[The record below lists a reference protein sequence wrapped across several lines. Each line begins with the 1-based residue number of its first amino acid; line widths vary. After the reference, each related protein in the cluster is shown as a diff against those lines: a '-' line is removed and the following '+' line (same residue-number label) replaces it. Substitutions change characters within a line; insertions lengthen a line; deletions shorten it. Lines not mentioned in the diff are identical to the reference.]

1 MEMVS
6 TLWTENLCHV
16 GCIVQAG
23 STHEAGGL
31 WLSEQS
37 LGPGFFFFCGVL
49 RTGFRDMVR
58 DVGSGPSLGKKT
70 TRDDNSDDIEDDN
83 SERQ

>member
-31 WLSEQS
+31 WLSERN
-37 LGPGFFFFCGVL
+37 LGPGFFFFFPFGTWL
-49 RTGFRDMVR
+49 GMSVR
-58 DVGSGPSLGKKT
+58 DLVHERRRRGT
-70 TRDDNSDDIEDDN
+70 TIAIDNSDDNEDDN